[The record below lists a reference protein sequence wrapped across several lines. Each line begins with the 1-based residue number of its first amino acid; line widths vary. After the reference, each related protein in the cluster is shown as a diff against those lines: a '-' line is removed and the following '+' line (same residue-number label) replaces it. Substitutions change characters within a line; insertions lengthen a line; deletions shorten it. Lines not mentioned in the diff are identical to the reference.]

1 MDLCHS
7 LIDALAGQD
16 VVDAAR
22 DYAQHIPMRVIA
34 DILGFPP
41 QDAPQFHE
49 FVTNTLEGI
58 NLPPQAAPHAD
69 VGAVPLPAR
78 AGPGPPRATRAT
90 TSRPT

>member
-1 MDLCHS
+1 MELCHS
-7 LIDALAGQD
+7 LIDAFEGQD

-41 QDAPQFHE
+41 QDAPQFRE
-49 FVTNTLEGI
+49 FVKNTLEGI
-58 NLPPQAAPHAD
+58 NLPPQERLTRMSALFHYLLAQVQTTSAT
-69 VGAVPLPAR
+69 
-78 AGPGPPRATRAT
+78 PGT